1 VPHRWSS
8 ALLLAALVV
17 APVLVLPTAPAQAL
31 EPGLAFT
38 SADLSTYQTNGIAW
52 SIASGQGLVF
62 VGGDF
67 SSVRPP
73 RTAAGT
79 SEQPRTNFAVLDA
92 ATGAPTSCAPSFTM
106 TNSAQASDATV
117 RALHVS
123 PDGNT
128 LYIGGY
134 FTSAG
139 GVAVQHV
146 AAMDIASCTISK
158 TFRPLPNGTVR
169 AIDATADAVYYGGSL
184 ITANGQSRKHA
195 AAAMAVGTSNPG
207 ALLPWAPAFDADVRA
222 IALKPDGSVAVVGG
236 DFNSINGVA
245 GHALTVVDTG
255 AGVTAH
261 AFPTTLFAPTSVTKT
276 IAVDASGFY
285 TGNEG
290 TGFQVFDGRT
300 SFNWDYTER
309 WRDTCLGAT
318 QALVVYS
325 GLLYSGSHAHDCST
339 MGEYPDGLRMHL
351 TAERVDSPKFLPWFP
366 NTNEGIGEGIGP
378 RGLTVAS
385 TASGDFLWSA
395 GEFTKV
401 NGVAQ
406 QGLTRFGQTGDTKGP
421 SSPTTSITSTRPGQV
436 RVAWRQS
443 TDTDDGTLSYRVFRD
458 GSTTPAYTTSGTAPF
473 WSRRQLTWT
482 DTQAIGS
489 SHKYKVTVSD
499 GHNSATGAERTVKVA
514 GMSSAYAERI
524 AADGALAHWRY
535 DEPGDVFVSDSTSNG
550 SNGTLLGGATF
561 QVNPGAVA
569 GDPSKAISL
578 PGSSG
583 TIYSEQRFPKP
594 SAYTLETWFKTTT
607 TTGGKIVGFG
617 DKQVLPSRVYDKMIY
632 MNNAGQLV
640 FGANNGTSLTSPAP
654 YNDGAWHQVVGT
666 QGAAGMAL
674 YVDGVGL
681 ARNAQTSNLSYSG
694 YLRVGGDT
702 LSSSVWPTRPT
713 SAYFK
718 GALDET
724 AYYATVLAPSTV
736 ADHFAL
742 AGGTPVPGPGDYY
755 GQLVSQSDPSLYWRL
770 GESTGHTAADASGPG
785 GTAGTYSGSVTFG
798 RPGAVRGTSDT
809 ASSFSGSVGT
819 SVAAVTSRA
828 GTASFSAEIWLK
840 TTSTSGGQL
849 IGFGSAGTGS
859 SSTTDRTVYLRN
871 DGRISFGT
879 RNGTTLTT
887 ITSAAA
893 YNDDAYHHVAVTK
906 GSAGMVLYVDG
917 SAVASATTTAAKAAS
932 STTAGYWRVSG
943 DALTG
948 WPSPPSSDYVAAM
961 PDEVAVYPTTLSSAT
976 VLAHWSS
983 GSGSAPDRAAP
994 ITPARVQASTTAG
1007 DVTVSWQP
1015 SLDDVAVT
1023 AYDLH
1028 RSATAGFTPT
1038 SATLVATTTRTTVTD
1053 SAVGAGT
1060 WYYRVVARDAAG
1072 NSSPASNLVS
1082 SFVTDTVPPTA
1093 TGTIAVTTNASSAQ
1107 LTWPAGT
1114 DNVGVADYL
1123 VYRSSTDG
1131 FTPAAA
1137 NQVAATQQPA
1147 YIDSGLTLG
1156 SYYYRVQARD
1166 ASGNVGA
1173 FSPQAA
1179 ATVKDV
1185 AAPTTPSGVTPTVIG
1200 STVGLDWTASTD
1212 DSAVAGYE
1220 VHRSATGGFQPSS
1233 ATLVGSPTATSFS
1246 DVSVPAGSWYY
1257 RVVAKDS
1264 SGNRSDASTEVQAV
1278 VAAQPSITKL
1288 APTADTY
1295 ANQNAPSSNFGTT
1308 TTLFS
1313 RGTSGY
1319 VSYLRFD
1326 LPPAPAGTAL
1336 SSVVLRIRTTT
1347 DPNAGSSEVHTVR
1360 AAGDGWTETGL
1371 TWQNRPALSGDPLG
1385 MIAAGTAVN
1394 TQYDTPLDLAGL
1406 TADLGSTRTFG
1417 ITNAGMDSLSF
1428 WSRTAATSNRPQLVL
1443 TFTPTGG

>member
-1 VPHRWSS
+1 MPHRWSS

-62 VGGDF
+62 VGGNF

-351 TAERVDSPKFLPWFP
+351 TAERVDSPQFLPWFP

-499 GHNSATGAERTVKVA
+499 GHNSKTGAERTVKVA

-742 AGGTPVPGPGDYY
+742 AGGTPVPGPG
-755 GQLVSQSDPSLYWRL
+755 
-770 GESTGHTAADASGPG
+770 
-785 GTAGTYSGSVTFG
+785 
-798 RPGAVRGTSDT
+798 
-809 ASSFSGSVGT
+809 
-819 SVAAVTSRA
+819 
-828 GTASFSAEIWLK
+828 
-840 TTSTSGGQL
+840 
-849 IGFGSAGTGS
+849 
-859 SSTTDRTVYLRN
+859 
-871 DGRISFGT
+871 
-879 RNGTTLTT
+879 
-887 ITSAAA
+887 
-893 YNDDAYHHVAVTK
+893 
-906 GSAGMVLYVDG
+906 
-917 SAVASATTTAAKAAS
+917 
-932 STTAGYWRVSG
+932 
-943 DALTG
+943 
-948 WPSPPSSDYVAAM
+948 
-961 PDEVAVYPTTLSSAT
+961 
-976 VLAHWSS
+976 
-983 GSGSAPDRAAP
+983 
-994 ITPARVQASTTAG
+994 ARVQASTTAG

-1147 YIDSGLTLG
+1147 YIDSGLTMG

-1220 VHRSATGGFQPSS
+1220 VHRSATSGFQPSS

-1257 RVVAKDS
+1257 RVVAKDP

-1295 ANQNAPSSNFGTT
+1295 ADQGAPSSNFGTT

-1326 LPPAPAGTAL
+1326 LPPAPTGTAL

-1347 DPNAGSSEVHTVR
+1347 DTNAGSSEVHTVR